1 VDAPWPVTPLGSEPT
16 LHRIRFGDID
26 GDGKLELVCLPLRG
40 RGTKPPQWDQTPS
53 RVLVYRIPK
62 DPAKDPWPLEI
73 ADQTLHETHNFQIID
88 GQIVTGS
95 AEGLFALKRGKDGQ
109 WTKTKWAEGMPG
121 EVKMG
126 RAGKQRFIA
135 TVEPYHGNNFTI
147 YTEPRKKGGLWTK
160 QVADTQIF
168 DGHGLGWAD
177 FDGDGQEE
185 LAAGWRGNPTVG
197 VVVYKRD
204 PAGEWKRIAFV
215 DDGGMACEDLVVA
228 DLDGDQRPEIIAG
241 GRRTRNVR
249 IYWNQMAKR

>member
-1 VDAPWPVTPLGSEPT
+1 
-16 LHRIRFGDID
+16 
-26 GDGKLELVCLPLRG
+26 
-40 RGTKPPQWDQTPS
+40 
-53 RVLVYRIPK
+53 
-62 DPAKDPWPLEI
+62 
-73 ADQTLHETHNFQIID
+73 
-88 GQIVTGS
+88 
-95 AEGLFALKRGKDGQ
+95 
-109 WTKTKWAEGMPG
+109 MPG